1 MTISVDAMR
10 AIALPVVAAAG
21 LDLEDVVVERV
32 GRREKVTVIV
42 DADGGVDLDAI
53 AEVSSALSTALDE
66 RPDATSSAYVL
77 EVTSPGVDRPLTAPR
92 HWRRNAGR
100 LVAVELTDG
109 QSFTGR
115 VSHSDDHSDDDSDDE
130 AVTLEVSG
138 EKRTVPLTS
147 VKRAI
152 VQVEFAARERK
163 ED

>member
-1 MTISVDAMR
+1 MSMSVDAMR
-10 AIALPVVAAAG
+10 SIALPVVAAAG
-21 LDLEDVVVERV
+21 MDLEDVLVERV

-53 AEVSSALSTALDE
+53 ADVSSALSAALDE
-66 RPDATSSAYVL
+66 QSDVTSSSYVL

-92 HWRRNAGR
+92 HWRRNSDR
-100 LVAVELTDG
+100 LVAVELIDG

-115 VSHSDDHSDDDSDDE
+115 VGAADE
-130 AVTLEVSG
+130 ESVTIDVSG
-138 EKRTVPLTS
+138 QERTVPFAS

-152 VQVEFAARERK
+152 VQVEFAPRDRK